1 LKRSS
6 IFKNLFSL
14 GIIQILNL
22 LMPMV
27 TFPIISRIIGPSNFG
42 VIQYCSAFVVYFNLF
57 IGYGFNLTATRR
69 ISKDPHNQDLRS
81 KVFNEVFYSQV
92 LLGLF
97 SLVVLLILSF
107 SIPTLKSNINVAFF
121 SFLFLVSTILT
132 QNWMFQAMQDLS
144 KVAMLNV
151 LGKII
156 YFVLVITLVTSK
168 DLYYWQPLALSI
180 TQIFISFISFI
191 WALKIYD
198 IALIQFKLRACLTL
212 LWEER
217 FVFLTQSFNSGYVT
231 LNIILLGFF
240 VSSEDLGYYS
250 ASQKLVLI
258 FIQLITMPLSQ
269 VLFPIISRSFAKSK
283 VLGISQIQRVIPI
296 ITLGVTAFC
305 VFLFVCSDYV
315 LILFYGEGFRESL
328 RLFKI
333 LAIVPLITSVNNTIG
348 VQVFLNLGFDNLYFN
363 IMVFVTFLSF
373 LLNFIFTNGFG
384 IEGTAISWLLTE
396 SILLILLVIF
406 SIRFDIK
413 LINWA
418 LFLPKEV
425 VRSLRTIFSR

>member
-1 LKRSS
+1 
-6 IFKNLFSL
+6 
-14 GIIQILNL
+14 
-22 LMPMV
+22 MPMV

>member
-1 LKRSS
+1 
-6 IFKNLFSL
+6 
-14 GIIQILNL
+14 
-22 LMPMV
+22 
-27 TFPIISRIIGPSNFG
+27 
-42 VIQYCSAFVVYFNLF
+42 
-57 IGYGFNLTATRR
+57 
-69 ISKDPHNQDLRS
+69 
-81 KVFNEVFYSQV
+81 
-92 LLGLF
+92 
-97 SLVVLLILSF
+97 
-107 SIPTLKSNINVAFF
+107 
-121 SFLFLVSTILT
+121 
-132 QNWMFQAMQDLS
+132 
-144 KVAMLNV
+144 
-151 LGKII
+151 
-156 YFVLVITLVTSK
+156 
-168 DLYYWQPLALSI
+168 
-180 TQIFISFISFI
+180 
-191 WALKIYD
+191 
-198 IALIQFKLRACLTL
+198 
-212 LWEER
+212 
-217 FVFLTQSFNSGYVT
+217 
-231 LNIILLGFF
+231 
-240 VSSEDLGYYS
+240 
-250 ASQKLVLI
+250 
-258 FIQLITMPLSQ
+258 LITMPLSQ

>member
-1 LKRSS
+1 
-6 IFKNLFSL
+6 
-14 GIIQILNL
+14 
-22 LMPMV
+22 MV